1 MSDTE
6 PTQSSPE
13 IERLMR
19 RSNELYQRVIDLE
32 RRIRSMNDR
41 MDTLRNSFAII
52 YMVIIALVVIAGV
65 RWLI

>member
-13 IERLMR
+13 IERLRR
-19 RSNELYQRVIDLE
+19 RSNDLYQRVIDLE

-65 RWLI
+65 RWLF

>member
-6 PTQSSPE
+6 PTQFSPE